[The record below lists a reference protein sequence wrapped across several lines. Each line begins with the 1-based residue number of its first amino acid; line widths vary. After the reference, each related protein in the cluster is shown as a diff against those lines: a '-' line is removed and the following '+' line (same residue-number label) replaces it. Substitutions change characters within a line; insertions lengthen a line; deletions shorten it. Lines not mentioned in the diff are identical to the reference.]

1 LDKLEKEAGMPR
13 WDDPRGRH
21 DAERNRWRRD
31 PLRERGGPQGRER
44 RSFSDEDLP
53 ERYAREDELRR
64 HERRAALYD
73 QDRVGYGR
81 RYEDAGAAGYERWR
95 APEDEVSPVHGG
107 EPYAY
112 AGQEYGLE
120 GFHDDAGAAPDWGK
134 GLHTE
139 RRANFDFDDPG
150 VGQSQAG
157 YASSAQTHVD
167 QEFDADYL
175 RWRDEQLRA
184 HDRDYQDWRREQ
196 MQQYDDQYRQFRS
209 ERQRNFG
216 RAFLQWRAQRGA
228 AAEGEDR

>member
-1 LDKLEKEAGMPR
+1 MPR
-13 WDDPRGRH
+13 WEDPRGRY
-21 DAERNRWRRD
+21 DAERGRWRRD
-31 PLRERGGPQGRER
+31 PMRDRGGPQGRER
-44 RSFSDEDLP
+44 RLFSDDDP
-53 ERYAREDELRR
+53 PDRYEREDELRR
-64 HERRAALYD
+64 REGHAALYD
-73 QDRVGYGR
+73 REQVGYGR
-81 RYEDAGAAGYERWR
+81 RYADAGAAGYERWR
-95 APEDEVSPVHGG
+95 RPEDETSPVHGG

-120 GFHDDAGAAPDWGK
+120 GPHDDRESAPDWGK

-157 YASSAQTHVD
+157 YASSAQTRVD

-196 MQQYDDQYRQFRS
+196 MRQYDEQYRKFRS

-216 RAFLQWRAQRGA
+216 RAFLEWRAQRSSASGSS
-228 AAEGEDR
+228 EGGDR